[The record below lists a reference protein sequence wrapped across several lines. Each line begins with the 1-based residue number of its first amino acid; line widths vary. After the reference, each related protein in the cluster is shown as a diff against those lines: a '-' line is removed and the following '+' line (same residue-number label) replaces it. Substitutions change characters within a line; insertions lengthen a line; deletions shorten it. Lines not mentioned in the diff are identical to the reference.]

1 MYAPRTLRGDTL
13 KSRLGH
19 SFYLKHVTDDEI
31 GVLWDG
37 EPVILQDL
45 RGDPVTVDVSAD
57 AVSPLDAEIVAMRI
71 DSP

>member
-1 MYAPRTLRGDTL
+1 MYERF
-13 KSRLGH
+13 H
-19 SFYLKHVTDDEI
+19 LKHVTDDEI

-57 AVSPLDAEIVAMRI
+57 AVPFLDAEIIAITVYVF
-71 DSP
+71 SN